1 MHEPEDFF
9 HWSELIIRQVNDIIS
24 SFVEEDDTSQYI
36 DPLKGNCAFGSGYYG
51 WAFTI
56 TGIAAKLAAKSSI
69 DKDQMAKLLW
79 GDWFFDEETKG
90 FSKSPRASNKNETR
104 GFNKYV
110 LRPIINLYKAILD
123 NKIDVVKKIC
133 ERQEITVKESD
144 FNSTGKDLIK
154 LLFKWWINVA
164 DAVLDMVCT

>member
-1 MHEPEDFF
+1 
-9 HWSELIIRQVNDIIS
+9 LIIRQVNDIIS
-24 SFVEEDDTSQYI
+24 NFVEEDDTSNYI

-69 DKDQMAKLLW
+69 SKEQMAKLLW
-79 GDWFFDEETKG
+79 GDWFYDEESKG
-90 FSKSPRASNKNETR
+90 FKNSPRSSNKNESR

-110 LRPIINLYKAILD
+110 LKPIIHLYKAISE
-123 NKIDVVKKIC
+123 NKIDLVKKIC
-133 ERQEITVKESD
+133 ERQEISIKESD

-154 LLFKWWINVA
+154 LLFRRWINVA
-164 DAVLDMVCT
+164 DAVLDMVCTQLPSPVEA